1 MRHLRNFILFA
12 FLAELE
18 RESSGHLTRSGAATE
33 SSELMMTSAVVMTTT
48 SAKEGFEDLIG
59 VDVATE
65 ATVASTAFE
74 IVDVAA
80 VVVTRSL
87 LGVGEDAVGLADL
100 LEFFLMLLLLF
111 LRRT

>member
-1 MRHLRNFILFA
+1 MRHLRKFILFA

-18 RESSGHLTRSGAATE
+18 RKSSRHLTRTGAATE
-33 SSELMMTSAVVMTTT
+33 SSERMVTSAVVMTST
-48 SAKEGFEDLIG
+48 SAKEGFEDLIR
-59 VDVATE
+59 VDVAAE
-65 ATVASTAFE
+65 ASVASTAFKV
-74 IVDVAA
+74 VDVAA

-111 LRRT
+111 LRRA